1 MDGARRRASQ
11 RRASSRLSPRRALA
25 ALVMVGAGA
34 ATWGVAASPAFVVR
48 TTDVSGVVLTS
59 DASLQ
64 AALTLGSPAPNA
76 FTLQTDGL
84 QAGLE
89 AIPSIA
95 QADVRVTLPGTLR
108 VHVVERVPILAWRT
122 ADALLLVD
130 RDGLVIADAAA
141 TDASAGAR
149 ALAAGLPTVDDERAA
164 GVPPGG
170 VVGEVQPLPSVGDQL
185 GALEMDVATRLLSL
199 RPADVGSS
207 APALQVVQDDQD
219 GWIVRPAQGQAWTA
233 IFGFYSATLRP
244 PDLVPA
250 QTRLLRGL
258 LEGRETRVV
267 RIVLADGS
275 HGTYTT
281 R

>member
-1 MDGARRRASQ
+1 
-11 RRASSRLSPRRALA
+11 
-25 ALVMVGAGA
+25 MVGAA
-34 ATWGVAASPAFVVR
+34 ATTWGVAASPAFGVR

-59 DASLQ
+59 NAAVQ
-64 AALTLGSPAPNA
+64 AALALASPAPNA

-84 QAGLE
+84 QASLE

-95 QADVRVTLPGTLR
+95 RADVRVILPGTLR
-108 VHVVERVPILAWRT
+108 VHVIERVPILAWRT

-130 RDGLVIADAAA
+130 QDGLVIADAAA
-141 TDASAGAR
+141 ADASAGAR
-149 ALAAGLPTVDDERAA
+149 TLAAGLPTVDDERAA
-164 GVPPGG
+164 SVPPGG
-170 VVGEVQPLPSVGDQL
+170 AVGEVEPLPAVGDQL

-199 RPADVGSS
+199 HPADVGSS
-207 APALQVVQDDQD
+207 ASALQVALDDQD
-219 GWIVRPAQGQAWTA
+219 GWTVRPALGQSWTA
-233 IFGFYSATLRP
+233 IFGFYSPTLRP
-244 PDLVPA
+244 PDLVPE

-258 LEGRETRVV
+258 LEGREARLL